1 MVEEFRKYLT
11 ENYLL
16 NLSDRVLLAISGGI
30 DSMVMAHLFLAI
42 EANIGIA
49 HCNFKLRGAESEE
62 DEAFVKQFAFEHNIP
77 FFSESFDTI
86 GFASEKGISI
96 QMAARELRYRWFEE
110 TRLKNNFQFIS
121 VAHNLNDNVETFL
134 LNLTRGSGIAGLTG
148 MKPKHKNLIR
158 PLLFASRSSIV
169 EYCNFNNIDFR
180 EDRSNAETKYKR
192 NKIRHIII
200 PHFKEINPSF
210 ETTIIETAE
219 RLNEINEIISGHISG
234 LRDKVSI
241 VNNNSISFKIN
252 TLQSLSPRLTLLYEL
267 FRPYGVAK
275 GQLDDLVKLI
285 NGKTGS
291 QLITSSHR
299 FIKNRKEL
307 VVSKNE
313 TDSDNLFEISGIKD
327 FIKFPCYISAQ
338 IKKRDKGFIIPDSP
352 EIACLDA
359 DKISFP
365 MIIRKWRYG
374 DSFYPLG
381 MRQKKKLSDHF
392 IDNKFSV
399 LEKED
404 CWILESEGKIVWI
417 INDRIDNRFRI
428 TSSTKK
434 AMIIKV
440 RSSEH
445 DKDRSYLQP

>member
-1 MVEEFRKYLT
+1 
-11 ENYLL
+11 
-16 NLSDRVLLAISGGI
+16 
-30 DSMVMAHLFLAI
+30 
-42 EANIGIA
+42 
-49 HCNFKLRGAESEE
+49 
-62 DEAFVKQFAFEHNIP
+62 
-77 FFSESFDTI
+77 
-86 GFASEKGISI
+86 
-96 QMAARELRYRWFEE
+96 MAARELRYRWFEE

-275 GQLDDLVKLI
+275 GQLDDLVRLI

-313 TDSDNLFEISGIKD
+313 TDIRKNHFEISGIKD
-327 FIKFPCYISAQ
+327 LIKFPTVIWFCPNQ
-338 IKKRDKGFIIPDSP
+338 KKRQRRFI
-352 EIACLDA
+352 L
-359 DKISFP
+359 FRTH
-365 MIIRKWRYG
+365 RK
-374 DSFYPLG
+374 L
-381 MRQKKKLSDHF
+381 L
-392 IDNKFSV
+392 V
-399 LEKED
+399 
-404 CWILESEGKIVWI
+404 
-417 INDRIDNRFRI
+417 
-428 TSSTKK
+428 
-434 AMIIKV
+434 
-440 RSSEH
+440 
-445 DKDRSYLQP
+445 